1 MCMKFIPRMKLAI
14 YLVVGGLIGGILGLT
29 LASIVESPYVSG
41 DKHVYRGQI
50 LDLEELDKKLQD
62 LKTLSDR
69 ASWLTTTQRLR
80 IEAQEA
86 VEELI
91 AQAEVDGMC
100 IVVASSYRT
109 YRQQELLYASISDKT
124 LVARP
129 GTSEHH
135 TGLAVDFTACPMKDG
150 KRDDSIERLE
160 LRKDFSEL
168 PEYFWLT
175 IYGKDYGFEQSFR
188 EDNIE
193 ETGYQAEAW
202 HWKYIIN

>member
-1 MCMKFIPRMKLAI
+1 MRFIPHMKLATYI
-14 YLVVGGLIGGILGLT
+14 VVGGLIGGTLGL
-29 LASIVESPYVSG
+29 LFSSIIESPYVSG
-41 DKHVYRGQI
+41 DKHVYRGQLLH
-50 LDLEELDKKLQD
+50 LDELDKKLQD
-62 LKTLSDR
+62 LETLSDR

-100 IVVASSYRT
+100 IVVMSSYRT
-109 YRQQELLYASISDKT
+109 FRQQQSIYTSIKDKT
-124 LVARP
+124 LVAQP
-129 GTSEHH
+129 GSSEHH

-175 IYGKDYGFEQSFR
+175 IHGKDYGFEQSFK
-188 EDNIE
+188 ENNVE
-193 ETGYQAEAW
+193 ETGYQSEAW